1 MCNSIFDQLYRTTD
15 ESYEENKKT
24 ELLRRQNQG
33 LKRKLNGS
41 LNQADFL
48 CNDSFF
54 KFHFSLICRSPTKV
68 EGQR

>member
-41 LNQADFL
+41 
-48 CNDSFF
+48 
-54 KFHFSLICRSPTKV
+54 
-68 EGQR
+68 